1 MEFMRGGPRS
11 WYWPTRYKILL
22 GLAIAVGI
30 VVVFVLVNPGPGHNG
45 P

>member
-1 MEFMRGGPRS
+1 MRDGPRS

-22 GLAIAVGI
+22 AIAITAGI
-30 VVVFVLVNPGPGHNG
+30 VLVLVLVNPGPGHNG